1 MVTSVASFLCWFLPI
16 TILRNAWWTPK
27 NARTSGR
34 EVTSGQVCGGV
45 RSWNVILQNDPPKKK
60 MCHLNIMHI
69 MSILDLRC
77 TCGGCSSA
85 NVVGGG
91 GHVHVPEI
99 CIWLC
104 CTQQRLGV
112 QNPQLLAFSKHW
124 GSVSAP
130 FMLPFQVYLL
140 ELVVDRAMWFDD
152 IWYLRKKTAGL

>member
-27 NARTSGR
+27 NAQTSGK

-45 RSWNVILQNDPPKKK
+45 RSWNVILQNDPPPKKDVSLEYYA
-60 MCHLNIMHI
+60 HHVHI
-69 MSILDLRC
+69 RLKVYMWWMLISQ
-77 TCGGCSSA
+77 CG
-85 NVVGGG
+85 GGG

>member
-91 GHVHVPEI
+91 SCSCPWDLHMTVLHAAAFGCPKSSAFSLFKTLRFSFSTLHVAIPSVSFGTCCWPGHV
-99 CIWLC
+99 IW
-104 CTQQRLGV
+104 
-112 QNPQLLAFSKHW
+112 
-124 GSVSAP
+124 
-130 FMLPFQVYLL
+130 
-140 ELVVDRAMWFDD
+140 
-152 IWYLRKKTAGL
+152 WYLIFT